1 VSIASEPVDVPAVTD
16 ESTNEVSADPE
27 QPTVDPVIDTIE
39 EQAAIITSD
48 PVEDPVETDVVTQE
62 VSADPEQPTV
72 ESIDTF
78 EELVVSIASDP
89 VLAEGSTQAV
99 PIDEY

>member
-1 VSIASEPVDVPAVTD
+1 MSIAEDPVNVPAVTD
-16 ESTNEVSADPE
+16 ESTN
-27 QPTVDPVIDTIE
+27 
-39 EQAAIITSD
+39 
-48 PVEDPVETDVVTQE
+48 E

-99 PIDEY
+99 PIYEY